1 MVVFGDKVTKILC
14 NSLFTFFNEQG
25 KTGKTENKV
34 KKITQPKLQKNI
46 ISKVPK
52 FEMSRT
58 LFRAIGLTKICVLW
72 NYLHH
77 KITESVV
84 SKNHFNIQCRGLTQP
99 SIHLTAKRTEMH

>member
-1 MVVFGDKVTKILC
+1 MNKARQAKQKF
-14 NSLFTFFNEQG
+14 
-25 KTGKTENKV
+25 KV

-52 FEMSRT
+52 FVMSRA
-58 LFRAIGLTKICVLW
+58 LFRAIGLTKNCVLW